1 MTAGPGWLV
10 AVVTLPLAGAVVAL
24 LAGRRGGAAAG
35 LLTSLL
41 VTAAVCGLTLA
52 VLAAGPQQLAV
63 GGWALPLGIALRAD
77 GLAAAMLLLSA
88 LVGSGISL
96 YAWRYFAASH
106 HAAGALFWP
115 VWLLLWGALNALYVS
130 GDIFNLYVTLELLG
144 LAAVAL
150 IALAGASVVAA
161 ALRYLLYA
169 LLGSMLYLLG
179 VVLLYAEFGT
189 LDLLQLQAAMRP
201 GLAPALAAALMTV
214 GLMVKTAVFP
224 LHFWLPAAHAG
235 APAPVSA
242 ALSGLVIKAGFY
254 LLLRL
259 WLELYAALP
268 AALLV
273 QTLLAA
279 LGAAAVLWG
288 GVQALRQ
295 VRLKPLIAYST
306 VAQIGYLMLALP
318 LAAAAPAALPAV
330 LLLAASH
337 ASAKAAMFFC
347 AGTLLAAYGHDRI
360 AALRGFAT
368 QLPVTAA
375 AFALAAVSLVGLPL
389 SGGFVGKFLLV
400 ETAVGAGAWWIVA
413 IVLAGSLLAAAYL
426 FAALAPAFGS
436 AAASEAAQRRA
447 AAWLPQY
454 AALGMALLS
463 IALGL
468 AGPGAQALLAVTFD
482 AGALR

>member
-1 MTAGPGWLV
+1 MTAGSGWIV
-10 AVVTLPLAGAVVAL
+10 AVVTLPLAGAVAAL
-24 LAGRRGGAAAG
+24 LAGRRGGAAVG
-35 LLTSLL
+35 LLSSALI
-41 VTAAVCGLTLA
+41 TAAVLGLTQA
-52 VLAAGPQQLAV
+52 VLAAGPQQILA

-88 LVGSGISL
+88 AVGSGISV
-96 YAWRYFAASH
+96 YAWRYFAASQR
-106 HAAGALFWP
+106 AADALFWP

-130 GDIFNLYVTLELLG
+130 GDVFNLYVSLELLG

-150 IALAGASVVAA
+150 IALAGSSAVAA

-189 LDLLQLQAAMRP
+189 LALLRLQAAMQP
-201 GLAPALAAALMTV
+201 GLATALAAALMTV

-242 ALSGLVIKAGFY
+242 ALSGLVFKAGFY

-259 WLELYAALP
+259 WLELFAALP
-268 AALLV
+268 AALAV

-279 LGAAAVLWG
+279 LGALAVLWG

-295 VRLKPLIAYST
+295 VRLKPMIAYST

-318 LAAAAPAALPAV
+318 LAATAPAALPAV
-330 LLLAASH
+330 VLLAASH
-337 ASAKAAMFFC
+337 AAAKAAMFFC

-368 QLPVTAA
+368 PMPVAAA

-389 SGGFVGKFLLV
+389 SGGFVAKFLLV
-400 ETAVGAGAWWIVA
+400 EVAVGAGAWWIVA
-413 IVLAGSLLAAAYL
+413 VVLVGSLLAAAYL
-426 FAALAPAFGS
+426 FAALAPAFAS
-436 AAASEAAQRRA
+436 AADSDTPQPA
-447 AAWLPQY
+447 AARLPQY

-463 IALGL
+463 VALGL
-468 AGPGAQALLAVTFD
+468 GGPGAQALLAVTL
-482 AGALR
+482 AGSGL